1 MTTLSLDELL
11 NLLSAMGVS
20 ARSIALMAN
29 CSHSTLSNA
38 RRGKR
43 GRLGPATA
51 NALAAACGIK
61 AVLVC
66 DEFRFSGNPTWGRK

>member
-1 MTTLSLDELL
+1 METLSLDQLL
-11 NLLSAMGVS
+11 DLLAAMGISV
-20 ARSIALMAN
+20 RSIATRCG

-38 RRGKR
+38 RRKKR

-51 NALAAACGIK
+51 NALASVCDVK

-66 DEFRFSGNPTWGRK
+66 DEFRFSGNPTWRR

>member
-1 MTTLSLDELL
+1 METLSLDQLL
-11 NLLSAMGVS
+11 DLLAAMGIS
-20 ARSIALMAN
+20 IRSIAMRCG

-38 RRGKR
+38 RHQKR

-66 DEFRFSGNPTWGRK
+66 DEFRFSGNPTWRK